1 MRNMETKLFTELRPL
16 YETTKE
22 NPHVIRLKIRMKD
35 AIDPDVLRYA
45 VDITMRRYPYLCVE
59 LTKKDGQYIFIDN
72 DRPVV
77 ITNSLRGVDLNSPEA
92 NYHVIAFVYEDDW
105 LALDVFH
112 GITDGTGSYEVLKTL
127 LYYYC
132 TEKYNVALSTN
143 GVRLE
148 EDDVRPEEWEEP
160 IANRKDLPTSE
171 KAQQSD
177 ALNLVAAAGL
187 ENDKQNTVYSIVIDE
202 SEYME
207 FVKGNGGS
215 PTTMTALLLS
225 RAVSRMYPDAEQVI
239 RMMVCVNQRNALK
252 VPMARHSLVGGASLE
267 YNDNISSLPISK
279 QARIF
284 REMLNKEITDEEVL
298 KGVAAQRALYNMI
311 LSKETDQERTK
322 LAKMLGDVM
331 IRAITSIVSYVGRT
345 DFNGAERYIRDFRT
359 LTSPPPIG
367 LGVEIAAVGGRFTLD
382 FIQTFSSDIYV
393 NAFLKELEE
402 NNIRIELQEVSR
414 LEIPDFKHPW

>member
-22 NPHVIRLKIRMKD
+22 NPHVIRLKMRMKD
-35 AIDPDVLRYA
+35 AIDSDVLRHA

-105 LALDVFH
+105 LVLDVFH

-132 TEKYNVALSTN
+132 TERYNVALSTN

-148 EDDVRPEEWEEP
+148 EDNIRPEEWEEP
-160 IANRKDLPTSE
+160 IAHRKDLPTPE
-171 KAQQSD
+171 KAQQSN

-215 PTTMTALLLS
+215 PTTMTVLLLS
-225 RAVSRMYPDAEQVI
+225 RAISRMYPDAEQVI

-279 QARIF
+279 QAGIF
-284 REMLNKEITDEEVL
+284 REMLKKEIRDEEVL

-311 LSKETDQERTK
+311 LSKETDQERTE
-322 LAKMLGDVM
+322 LAKMLGDVT
-331 IRAITSIVSYVGRT
+331 IRVITSTVSYVGRT

-359 LTSPPPIG
+359 LTSPPPSG

-402 NNIRIELQEVSR
+402 NNIRFELQEVSR